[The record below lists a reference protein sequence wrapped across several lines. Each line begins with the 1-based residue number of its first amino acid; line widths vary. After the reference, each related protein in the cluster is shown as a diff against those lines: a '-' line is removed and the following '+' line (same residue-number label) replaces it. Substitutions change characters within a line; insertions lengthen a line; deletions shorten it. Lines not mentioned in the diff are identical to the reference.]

1 MYITNK
7 FKFDFNVS
15 EPLKIGNMA
24 VFGLTS
30 TIQTKEKY
38 LCLPE
43 ALKNNK
49 ALISEVSAQGS
60 VSHLLVKNFSSQTI
74 LMVEGELIV
83 STKNA
88 KLLQDRVL
96 NTSILVPGF
105 KTVHVPV
112 SCVEAG
118 RWHHTSIKSHRFS
131 VSEDFYFARG
141 RMRKNEDVYYS
152 SRTHGHKYSD
162 QQRVWQDIDEK
173 LNRVDAYSNTSSINV
188 AYTRKRIEIEEIVK
202 KFHAEPSDIG
212 IIFGLGGTLVGC
224 DIFNSNSIFKTYLP
238 KLIRSICL
246 DSYEHEKKT
255 STLQRKDAL
264 SFLKLIQQAQFEEHN
279 SIGNAGI
286 DIRTSDHIL
295 VAQGLFDSKDKSAIH
310 FSAFLKEPEPQS
322 EYKIA

>member
-1 MYITNK
+1 MHITNK
-7 FKFDFNVS
+7 FKFNFNVS

-24 VFGLTS
+24 VFGLAS
-30 TIQTKEKY
+30 TMQTKEEY

-49 ALISEVSAQGS
+49 ALISEVSDQGS
-60 VSHLLVKNFSSQTI
+60 VSHLLVKNFSSQTL

-96 NTSILVPGF
+96 NTSILVPAF

-118 RWHHTSIKSHRFS
+118 RWHHSSIKSHRFS

-141 RMRKNEDVYYS
+141 RMRKNEDVFYS
-152 SRTHGHKYSD
+152 SRAHGHKYSN

-173 LNRVDAYSNTSSINV
+173 LNKVDAYSSTSSINV
-188 AYTRKRIEIEEIVK
+188 AYTRKRIEIEKVVR
-202 KFHAEPSDIG
+202 KFHAEPSDVG
-212 IIFGLGGTLVGC
+212 IIYGIGSNLIGC

-238 KLIRSICL
+238 KILRSIYL
-246 DSYEHEKKT
+246 DSYEHEKST
-255 STLQRKDAL
+255 SPLQKKDAL
-264 SFLKLIQQAQFEEHN
+264 SLFKLIQQAQFEEHPAV
-279 SIGNAGI
+279 GGEGI
-286 DIRTSDHIL
+286 EVRTNDPVLI
-295 VAQGLFDSKDKSAIH
+295 ATGLFDKDKTAVH
-310 FSAFLKEPEPQS
+310 FSAFLKEREMQS
-322 EYKIA
+322 EYMVA